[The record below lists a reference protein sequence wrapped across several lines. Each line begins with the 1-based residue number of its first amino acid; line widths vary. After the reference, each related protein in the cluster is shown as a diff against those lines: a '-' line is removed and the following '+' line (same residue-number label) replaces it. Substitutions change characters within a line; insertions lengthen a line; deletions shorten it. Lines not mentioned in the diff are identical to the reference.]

1 MKNITLLAT
10 MALVAMLLTGCKL
23 SRHTDPE
30 DVFAKY
36 TNKMGEQSIG
46 DYDED
51 GTYTMGGAS
60 LDPSLVKGLNIDWL
74 NDTVSV
80 VSYDG
85 STVEISEISADPL
98 NDTTTMYYRLTP
110 DGLLSVKFSKSGA
123 ALRSGSVPSKH
134 LFVRVPRGHRLDE
147 IEINGLGQYI
157 GIDSV
162 VCGDIELN
170 SVSNYLIL
178 NECEV
183 EDNVTINTVNSLEF
197 VASFSKLPREMEI
210 NSVGSSATLY
220 VPEDAGIELE
230 VNGLSSDFHSEL
242 PVVRK
247 GQKRVIGNGK
257 CKIECN
263 SVCRQLDVK
272 VKK

>member
-1 MKNITLLAT
+1 M
-10 MALVAMLLTGCKL
+10 
-23 SRHTDPE
+23 
-30 DVFAKY
+30 
-36 TNKMGEQSIG
+36 
-46 DYDED
+46 
-51 GTYTMGGAS
+51 
-60 LDPSLVKGLNIDWL
+60 
-74 NDTVSV
+74 
-80 VSYDG
+80 
-85 STVEISEISADPL
+85 
-98 NDTTTMYYRLTP
+98 
-110 DGLLSVKFSKSGA
+110 
-123 ALRSGSVPSKH
+123 
-134 LFVRVPRGHRLDE
+134 
-147 IEINGLGQYI
+147 
-157 GIDSV
+157 
-162 VCGDIELN
+162 ELN

-183 EDNVTINTVNSLEF
+183 EDNVTVNTVNSLEF

-247 GQKRVIGNGK
+247 GQKRVIGNGE